1 MSLRDT
7 FFSDGSKFSLHGSD
21 GRKSCQRGKNYVQ
34 ENLDANLKKSAKRL
48 LKQWEWVFQRDNDPE
63 KTAKYL
69 QNILQGENSSAGI
82 PLGKK
87 QNKQHNSSLMCHCG
101 WTQNCASRN
110 MEQTFISR
118 WQCSAE
124 STIRWQDKEKP
135 PRFSFAVISSEITFK
150 HLDFFPPNLKCL
162 SCFVLFKCDL
172 DV

>member
-69 QNILQGENSSAGI
+69 QNILQGEN
-82 PLGKK
+82 
-87 QNKQHNSSLMCHCG
+87 
-101 WTQNCASRN
+101 
-110 MEQTFISR
+110 
-118 WQCSAE
+118 
-124 STIRWQDKEKP
+124 
-135 PRFSFAVISSEITFK
+135 
-150 HLDFFPPNLKCL
+150 
-162 SCFVLFKCDL
+162 
-172 DV
+172 